1 LFYKKKQFQKNS
13 QQKKQPAKYQK
24 YMRDG
29 VTDSRKKKGCP
40 GFLHDQTTNFGA
52 NDFFIKII
60 SQYLSAVFG
69 LGKEFKIL
77 WRLFGIQLYP
87 AANWWWWVEWR
98 GSGRKNYKKVLHPI
112 FVGWAEKQLKRRR
125 S

>member
-1 LFYKKKQFQKNS
+1 LRLPGGDPPFPLPGGPAGPSSFFLFLQNKKKQFQKNS

-60 SQYLSAVFG
+60 SQF
-69 LGKEFKIL
+69 KENIYNQYKSTIFSVVVIL
-77 WRLFGIQLYP
+77 Q
-87 AANWWWWVEWR
+87 
-98 GSGRKNYKKVLHPI
+98 
-112 FVGWAEKQLKRRR
+112 
-125 S
+125 